1 MSDEEAIRELSGLKG
16 IGIWTAEMILLFC
29 LQRPIF
35 SAMTTWLSGAACEW
49 YITTA
54 AWIANALKDT
64 GGGSAH
70 IAV

>member
-1 MSDEEAIRELSGLKG
+1 
-16 IGIWTAEMILLFC
+16 
-29 LQRPIF
+29 
-35 SAMTTWLSGAACEW
+35 MTTWLSGAACEW

-64 GGGSAH
+64 GDGSAH